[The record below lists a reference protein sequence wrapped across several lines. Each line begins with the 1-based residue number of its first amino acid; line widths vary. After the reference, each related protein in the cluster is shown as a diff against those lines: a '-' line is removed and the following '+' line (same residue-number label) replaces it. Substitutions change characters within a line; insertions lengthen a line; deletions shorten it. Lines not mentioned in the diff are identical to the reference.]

1 VSRVEDVEIS
11 VLNPTAIEVGRGV
24 GFRIKQG
31 GILGFTLASC
41 SNQVSFFLGGAKTN
55 VLSNL

>member
-1 VSRVEDVEIS
+1 MSRVEDVEIS
-11 VLNPTAIEVGRGV
+11 VFDPTAIEVEGGV
-24 GFRIKQG
+24 GFHIKWG

-41 SNQVSFFLGGAKTN
+41 SDQVSFFLGGAKTN

>member
-1 VSRVEDVEIS
+1 MSRVEDVEIS
-11 VLNPTAIEVGRGV
+11 VFDPTAIEVEGGV
-24 GFRIKQG
+24 GFRIKWG

-41 SNQVSFFLGGAKTN
+41 SDQVSFFLGGAKTN